1 MTLSPLATTEQKT
14 NDEREPFC
22 SHDCLL
28 KIVRNEESS
37 IDHCPN
43 HTAHGDQSLS
53 HDQFLGLLESQ
64 LQGNETVGLTSLGM
78 SGRSG
83 VLYMVRILMTGH
95 CLVAKGYRHEDVGWL
110 QNELAVYERLQALQ
124 GKFIPVCCGVVHL
137 PKAYNTTES
146 RAVQHLLLLS
156 WAGETLN
163 ARGSGINQFGI
174 DLSALETQLLSG
186 LEQVHEK
193 QVVHGD
199 AERRNMIFDRGSQ
212 RLMMVDFERSR
223 LYDNRP
229 PCDSTKSC
237 QKQRRDR
244 KGRRNPCMY
253 CRELRVAREAL
264 LVGSPYSTP
273 DNTREATATTNV
285 DANTSSALGA
295 PELDEE
301 DDKEERKISL
311 SKERTL
317 GNKPKAMQTRS
328 DVYERKTRGNQ
339 SDLEEHHDLS
349 IWNGRL
355 RRKIA

>member
-22 SHDCLL
+22 SHECLF

-43 HTAHGDQSLS
+43 HTAHSDQSLS
-53 HDQFLGLLESQ
+53 HDQFLGLLQSQ
-64 LQGNETVGLTSLGM
+64 LQGDETVGLTSLGM

-83 VLYMVRILMTGH
+83 VLYMVRILITGH

-124 GKFIPVCCGVVHL
+124 GKFIPVCCGVVDL
-137 PKAYNTTES
+137 PKAYKSTES

-163 ARGSGINQFGI
+163 ARGPVIDQFGI
-174 DLSALETQLLSG
+174 DFSALEPQLLSG
-186 LEQVHEK
+186 LEQMHEK

-199 AERRNMIFDRGSQ
+199 AERRNMIFDRESQ
-212 RLMMVDFERSR
+212 RLMIVDFERSR

-229 PCDSTKSC
+229 PCDPTKTC
-237 QKQRRDR
+237 RKQRRDK
-244 KGRRNPCMY
+244 KGRRTPCMY
-253 CRELRVAREAL
+253 CRELRVAKEAL

-273 DNTREATATTNV
+273 DNTREATAITNV
-285 DANTSSALGA
+285 YANTSSALVA

-317 GNKPKAMQTRS
+317 GNKPKSVQTRS
-328 DVYERKTRGNQ
+328 DVSKRKTRGNQ

-355 RRKIA
+355 RRKIV

>member
-1 MTLSPLATTEQKT
+1 
-14 NDEREPFC
+14 
-22 SHDCLL
+22 
-28 KIVRNEESS
+28 
-37 IDHCPN
+37 
-43 HTAHGDQSLS
+43 
-53 HDQFLGLLESQ
+53 
-64 LQGNETVGLTSLGM
+64 
-78 SGRSG
+78 
-83 VLYMVRILMTGH
+83 MTGH

-124 GKFIPVCCGVVHL
+124 GKFIPVCCGVVDL

-163 ARGSGINQFGI
+163 ARGPVIDQFGI
-174 DLSALETQLLSG
+174 DLSALETQLLWG

-199 AERRNMIFDRGSQ
+199 AERRNMIFDRESQ
-212 RLMMVDFERSR
+212 RLTMVDFERSR
-223 LYDNRP
+223 L
-229 PCDSTKSC
+229 
-237 QKQRRDR
+237 
-244 KGRRNPCMY
+244 
-253 CRELRVAREAL
+253 ELRVAREAL

-285 DANTSSALGA
+285 DANPSSALGA

-301 DDKEERKISL
+301 DDNEKKKISL
-311 SKERTL
+311 SEKRTIES
-317 GNKPKAMQTRS
+317 KPEAVQTRS
-328 DVYERKTRGNQ
+328 AVSKRKTRGNQ

-355 RRKIA
+355 RRKIV

>member
-37 IDHCPN
+37 INHCPN

-53 HDQFLGLLESQ
+53 HDRFLGLLGCQ
-64 LQGNETVGLTSLGM
+64 LQGDEPIGLTSLGM
-78 SGRSG
+78 SGR
-83 VLYMVRILMTGH
+83 TGPDFRDWSPFS
-95 CLVAKGYRHEDVGWL
+95 CKRLPTRRPRL
-110 QNELAVYERLQALQ
+110 QNELAAYERLRALQ
-124 GKFIPVCCGVVHL
+124 GEFIPVCCGAVDL

-163 ARGSGINQFGI
+163 ARGSVIDQFGI
-174 DLSALETQLLSG
+174 DFSSLEPQLLSG
-186 LEQVHEK
+186 LEQMHEK

-237 QKQRRDR
+237 QKQRRDK
-244 KGRRNPCMY
+244 KGRRKPCMY
-253 CRELRVAREAL
+253 CRELRVAKEAL
-264 LVGSPYSTP
+264 LVGSPYSTS
-273 DNTREATATTNV
+273 DNTREATAITSV

-301 DDKEERKISL
+301 DDKEERISL

-317 GNKPKAMQTRS
+317 GNKPKAVQTRS
-328 DVYERKTRGNQ
+328 DVYKRKTRGNQ

-355 RRKIA
+355 RRKIV